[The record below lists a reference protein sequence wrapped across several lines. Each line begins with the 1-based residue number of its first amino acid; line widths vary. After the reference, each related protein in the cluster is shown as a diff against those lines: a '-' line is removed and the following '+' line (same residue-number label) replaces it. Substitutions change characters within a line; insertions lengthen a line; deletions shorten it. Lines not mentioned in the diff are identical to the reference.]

1 MEPTEEMSTTFWR
14 HGITVH
20 MRVFELESFRA
31 IQWWYPAQ
39 SGVLYVPKNGKFE
52 PTFDGR
58 QLKCEATMSD
68 CFAEL
73 PDIPTSVNIEQFHRD
88 IEELAVSVA
97 KAPADIIKNTQIVSD
112 MLDLASSTSANE
124 IERKLTLHRAKG
136 KLRAVAAFKAKT

>member
-1 MEPTEEMSTTFWR
+1 MKPTEEMAETFWR

-20 MRVFELESFRA
+20 MRVFELEICRA

-58 QLKCEATMSD
+58 QLKCEAAMSD

-73 PDIPTSVNIEQFHRD
+73 PDIPASVDIEQFHRD
-88 IEELAVSVA
+88 IEQLAVSVQ
-97 KAPADIIKNTQIVSD
+97 KIPVDIDTQTVSD
-112 MLDLASSTSANE
+112 MLDLASSTSGNE
-124 IERKLTLHRAKG
+124 IERKLTLHRAKR
-136 KLRAVAAFKAKT
+136 KLRAVTAFKTKT